1 METLTLILQSAP
13 YGDEKVYNAF
23 RLSQALVSVSVDMKV
38 NIFLTGDGV
47 FVAKSGQKTPRDY
60 YNLEIMLKAL
70 ILKGVAVVACR
81 TCVAARGL
89 SQEELIDG
97 VVVGSTV
104 GDLAKWVKESQ
115 KVLTF

>member
-1 METLTLILQSAP
+1 METLTIIIQSAP

-23 RLSQALVSVSVDMKV
+23 RLSQALVAAMVNMKV

-47 FVAKSGQKTPRDY
+47 FVAKSGQKTPKEY
-60 YNLEIMLKAL
+60 YNLEIMLRAL
-70 ILKGVAVVACR
+70 IQKGVKVVACR

-89 SQEELIDG
+89 TQEELIDH
-97 VVVGSTV
+97 VVVGTTV

>member
-1 METLTLILQSAP
+1 LETLTIILQSAP

-23 RLSQALVSVSVDMKV
+23 RISQALVSASIDMKV

-47 FVAKSGQKTPRDY
+47 LTAKRGQKTPRDF
-60 YNLEIMLKAL
+60 YNLEVTLRDL
-70 ILKGVAVVACR
+70 LRKGVKVVACR
-81 TCVAARGL
+81 TCVSARGL
-89 SQEELIDG
+89 TQGELIEG

-104 GDLAKWVKESQ
+104 GDLAKWIKESQ

>member
-1 METLTLILQSAP
+1 METLTIILQSAP

-38 NIFLTGDGV
+38 NVFLTGDGV
-47 FVAKSGQKTPRDY
+47 FVAKSGQKPPREY
-60 YNLEIMLKAL
+60 YNLEAMLRAL
-70 ILKGVAVVACR
+70 ISKGVKVVACR

-89 SQEELIDG
+89 SQDEFVEG

-115 KVLTF
+115 KVLAF